1 MKSSTLRSYT
11 TGFIISVALT
21 LAAFALVDKGL
32 LSGVALVAAV
42 LALAFVQL
50 VVQML
55 FFLPGSGQRW
65 NLGTFLATVVLI
77 LIIVTGSIWIMS
89 HLNYRMMS
97 SPSEMQGYIQGQQGF

>member
-1 MKSSTLRSYT
+1 MKGATLKSYA
-11 TGFIISVALT
+11 TGFLVSVALT
-21 LAAFALVDKGL
+21 LAAYALVVAGAM
-32 LSGVALVAAV
+32 SGWTLAAAV

-65 NLGTFLATVVLI
+65 NLGTFVAAVGLI

-89 HLNYRMMS
+89 HLNYRMTS
-97 SPSEMQGYIQGQQGF
+97 SPSEMQRYIQGQQGF